1 MKTEFL
7 LIPNALDGN
16 DYVVNI
22 GEIREIIG
30 TTWEG
35 KPATEIGFN
44 SHGPSTILDVPIA
57 TVLDLLKKYRENQQ

>member
-7 LIPNALDGN
+7 LVPNASEGN

-30 TTWEG
+30 NEDG
-35 KPATEIGFN
+35 TEIYFKD
-44 SHGPSTILDVPIA
+44 HADYTILDVPIA

>member
-7 LIPNALDGN
+7 LIPKASEGN

-30 TTWEG
+30 NEDE
-35 KPATEIGFN
+35 TEICFKDRCDI
-44 SHGPSTILDVPIA
+44 TTLDVPIT
-57 TVLDLLKKYRENQQ
+57 TVLDLLKQYRENQ